1 MSPQAALLFLL
12 LLQVPLLP
20 LGGLCRLALLFARNR
35 LLVGQRQVID
45 IPHLVAQ
52 CVALFLVLLGDLT
65 VLRRRRM
72 VFKSTRACAKQQ
84 LHKATPANTI
94 LFINDSF
101 YIA

>member
-1 MSPQAALLFLL
+1 MLEAVRVTLRLAVRIFRVSPQAALLFLL

-52 CVALFLVLLGDLT
+52 CVALFSG
-65 VLRRRRM
+65 
-72 VFKSTRACAKQQ
+72 
-84 LHKATPANTI
+84 TPR
-94 LFINDSF
+94 
-101 YIA
+101 